1 MSRISRRGFL
11 HTIAGGVMATS
22 LLGLSRSPRGRQL
35 QEPEKEEKGKLVD
48 ELEMNFSTRGF
59 SCSESIFRAV
69 ATKYGESEQLVRL
82 ATPFSGGMGQGDLC
96 GFLAGGVLAIGLLF
110 GRTKP
115 EENAEKGRCVSLASE
130 YYKWWKSNFPL
141 HCSDIR
147 KFGGKELCADNGR
160 KTAGYLEELIEKE
173 LKA

>member
-11 HTIAGGVMATS
+11 HTIAGGVMGVS
-22 LLGLSRSPRGRQL
+22 LLEVSVPSLGSRF
-35 QEPEKEEKGKLVD
+35 QEKEEEKGKLAD
-48 ELEMNFSTRGF
+48 ELDMNFNTRGF

-69 ATKYGESEQLVRL
+69 ATKYGESEELVRL

-96 GFLAGGVLAIGLLF
+96 GFLVGGVLAIGLLF

-147 KFGGKELCADNGR
+147 KFGGDELCADNGR
-160 KTAGYLEELIEKE
+160 KTAVYLEELIEKE
-173 LKA
+173 LKG